1 MIPCLVAVAFALA
14 AQPPTVL
21 MPKAVAPPTPEQVNA
36 VPADLVKFL
45 QTGDFDPNVARAG
58 GTLVPPAAPT
68 NALDGTVWVRDTKG
82 CRVVV
87 RFTKDGLVAD
97 LTTADGLAL
106 SVAGDYAVG
115 KDGIVFG
122 VVTRAESPGADGF
135 ELGAKL
141 LAADGAPYC
150 FRFRVEGA
158 ALSLRDF
165 RCAAADAT
173 FAVLGTY
180 RKTTAAELEKSP
192 PVAKASGGR

>member
-1 MIPCLVAVAFALA
+1 MVHCLVAVAFALAA

-21 MPKAVAPPTPEQVNA
+21 MPKAVAPPTPEQVRA

-45 QTGDFDPNVARAG
+45 QTGDFDPNVTRAG
-58 GTLVPPAAPT
+58 GTLVPPAAPS
-68 NALDGTVWVRDTKG
+68 NVLDGTVWVRDTKG

-87 RFTKDGLVAD
+87 TFTKDGLVAD
-97 LTTADGLAL
+97 LTTVDGFAL

-122 VVTRAESPGADGF
+122 VVTRAESPGADGSK
-135 ELGAKL
+135 LGAKL

-165 RCAAADAT
+165 RCAAADAP

-180 RKTTAAELEKSP
+180 RKATAADLEKSP
-192 PVAKASGGR
+192 AKASGGR

>member
-1 MIPCLVAVAFALA
+1 MVPCLVAVAFALA

-21 MPKAVAPPTPEQVNA
+21 MPKVVAPPTPEQVRA
-36 VPADLVKFL
+36 VSPDVVKFL
-45 QTGDFDPNVARAG
+45 QTGAFDPNVAKTG
-58 GTLVPPAAPT
+58 GTLVPPAAAT

-87 RFTKDGLVAD
+87 TFTKDGLLAD
-97 LTTADGLAL
+97 LTTADGFAL

-135 ELGAKL
+135 ALGAKL

-158 ALSLRDF
+158 ALSVRDF

-180 RKTTAAELEKSP
+180 RKTTPADLEKLP
-192 PVAKASGGR
+192 PVAKAGGGR